1 MPRIR
6 RRPPLRRLPDP
17 DPEPR
22 LSVEDAV
29 RQAYGWP
36 AGYDPRND
44 PDAGRTLAAHR
55 TAIGWTR

>member
-6 RRPPLRRLPDP
+6 RRTPLRRPL

-44 PDAGRTLAAHR
+44 PDAGRTVAAHR
-55 TAIGWTR
+55 AAIGWTR